1 MTTEQIPVKNGL
13 SASTLK
19 LLAVLAMFTDHTA
32 YALLDFYTVPAQIM
46 HIIGRLTIPIMCFF
60 VGEGLRHTRSIRN
73 YVLRMGAFWIIS
85 AIPFYMFFGDMYGIR
100 QNIMLDLLIGLVTTA
115 TLADKQKKTPVKI
128 AVTFVLMGISLGI
141 GGWPVLPTL
150 YILIFY
156 FGRDMKQRIKWFVI
170 TTFVFVTGFI
180 GLVLLNNIFHFS
192 SYEWIWWDR
201 VYLYG
206 FLLAA
211 PLLLLYNGKRGLEN
225 SPFLREATKWGF
237 YIVYPLHL
245 LILALLFKE
254 PVLSAY
260 EIYVALNALA
270 LVLVLAMVEVIRF
283 SRKSS
288 PQSAIL
294 VLMVCASAFAAAFLA
309 EITAGDVNGAITAT
323 KLEYVAECGIFLSL
337 TSFVKEFCKV
347 RIPRIIQILQ
357 YAAAGI
363 IMFCV
368 FTIGH
373 NDLFYTSYEMDCSGE
388 FPKIALEYG
397 TLFPIA
403 QGAIAGTFFMVAV
416 VCGYKMT
423 KTSGTERKRNL
434 CILLGCVSLWVEICL
449 YFFGFTGGYDLI
461 CLGILS
467 VLAFFTFALLH
478 YGFFD
483 SIQAANENAINHSK
497 EGILV
502 IGSNNRILFFNPI
515 ISKLFPEL
523 RTDDDISSDTRF
535 TDVLDNKTTTITIN
549 DRTYEMRAEPLVEN
563 GFVQG
568 QMLWVLDM
576 TDYFENLRLIRN
588 RAETDPLTGLYNRA
602 CFEQRLTQQLV
613 EKRCGTMIMLD
624 MDNFKYVNDTYGH
637 GVGDK
642 VLILFANILLEL
654 INDKGM
660 MCRIGGDEFCGFIA
674 DITEITE
681 LSAFAES
688 VIERFAEGL
697 HQAQLPEMTTVSIG
711 FAVYDGT
718 EDTSFISIYGNADK
732 ALYISKNSGKNTYSF
747 YSGLTDKDCRVCG
760 NNTAMNELGE

>member
-1 MTTEQIPVKNGL
+1 MASDKTAERRGL
-13 SASTLK
+13 SSSALK
-19 LLAVLAMFTDHTA
+19 LIAVLAMFTDHIA

-46 HIIGRLTIPIMCFF
+46 HVIGRLTIPIMCFF
-60 VGEGLRHTRSIRN
+60 VAEGLRHTRSIKN
-73 YVLRMGAFWIIS
+73 YILRLGTFWLIS
-85 AIPFYMFFGDMYGIR
+85 AIPFYMFFGEMYGVR

-115 TLADKQKKTPVKI
+115 AIADKQKKLPVKI
-128 AVTFVLMGISLGI
+128 AVVTVLTGLSLGI

-156 FGRDMKQRIKWFVI
+156 FGKDMKQRLKYFVV
-170 TTFVFVTGFI
+170 TTIAFVTGFI

-201 VYLYG
+201 AYLYG

-211 PLLLLYNGKRGLEN
+211 PLLLLYNGKRGLDN
-225 SPFLREATKWGF
+225 SPFLRETAKWGF
-237 YIVYPLHL
+237 YLAYPLHL

-260 EIYVALNALA
+260 QIYVALNALA
-270 LVLVLAMVEVIRF
+270 FVLVLAMVEVVRF
-283 SRKSS
+283 SRKSP

-294 VLMVCASAFAAAFLA
+294 VLMVCAGSFAAAFLA
-309 EITAGDVNGAITAT
+309 EITAGDVSGAITAT

-337 TSFVKEFCKV
+337 TSFAREFCKV
-347 RIPRIIQILQ
+347 RIPRIIQIIQ
-357 YAAAGI
+357 YVAAGI
-363 IMFCV
+363 IIFCV

-373 NDLFYTSYEMDCSGE
+373 NSLFYTSYEMDHSGE

-397 TLFPIA
+397 SLFPIA
-403 QGAIAGTFFMVAV
+403 QGAIAGSFLMVAGA
-416 VCGYKMT
+416 CGYKMT

-461 CLGILS
+461 CIGILS
-467 VLAFFTFALLH
+467 ALAFFTFALLH

-523 RTDDDISSDTRF
+523 RQDDDISCDKRF
-535 TDVLDNKTTTITIN
+535 TDILDKKTTTIVIN

-568 QMLWVLDM
+568 HMLWVLDM
-576 TDYFENLRLIRN
+576 TDYFENLRLIRS
-588 RAETDPLTGLYNRA
+588 RAETDALTGLYNRA
-602 CFEQRLTQQLV
+602 CFEQRLTQQLS
-613 EKRCGTMIMLD
+613 EKRPGTMVMLD
-624 MDNFKYVNDTYGH
+624 MDNFKQVNDTYGH

-642 VLILFANILLEL
+642 VLILFADILLEL
-654 INDKGM
+654 IGEDDM

-674 DITEITE
+674 DTTDEGE
-681 LSAFAES
+681 LSAFAKR
-688 VIERFAEGL
+688 VIERFADGL
-697 HQAQLPEMTTVSIG
+697 HRAQLPEMTTVSIG
-711 FAVYDGT
+711 FAVYDGK
-718 EDTSFISIYGNADK
+718 EDTGFKSIYASADK
-732 ALYISKNSGKNTYSF
+732 ALYRSKNSGKNTYCFFSALAEQ
-747 YSGLTDKDCRVCG
+747 G
-760 NNTAMNELGE
+760 TAEALQ